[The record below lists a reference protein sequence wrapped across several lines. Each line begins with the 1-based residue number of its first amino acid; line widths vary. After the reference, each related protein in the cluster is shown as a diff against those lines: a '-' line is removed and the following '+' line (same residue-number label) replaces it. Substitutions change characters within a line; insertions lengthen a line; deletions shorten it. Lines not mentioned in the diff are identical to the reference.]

1 MISPVS
7 HSKPVPQA
15 ESAASKQPKPAVSNP
30 QNKTRPA
37 QDKVTLS
44 QKTGDVDRD
53 GDTK

>member
-7 HSKPVPQA
+7 HSNPVSQA
-15 ESAASKQPKPAVSNP
+15 QSAASNQPKPTASNP
-30 QNKTRPA
+30 QKKTQPT

-44 QKTGDVDRD
+44 QKTGDVDHD